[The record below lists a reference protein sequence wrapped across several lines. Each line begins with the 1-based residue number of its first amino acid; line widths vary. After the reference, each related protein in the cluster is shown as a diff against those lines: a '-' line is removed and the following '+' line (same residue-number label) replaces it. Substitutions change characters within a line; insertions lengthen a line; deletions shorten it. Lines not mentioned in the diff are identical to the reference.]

1 MLKTGAAAM
10 SELLHVSNLH
20 AGYGAVKVLHGVDL
34 RVDAGEVVAL
44 IGSNGA
50 GKSTLMRALSGLT
63 NSGQGT
69 VQLGQAALHAMPAQ
83 RRVASGLIHVPE
95 GRRLFRSM
103 SVEDNLLMG
112 AFLRRDRAEVRKT
125 LDTVYG
131 IFPKLRERA
140 RQDATTMSGGEQQ
153 MCAIGRGL
161 MADPRLLMIDELSLG
176 LSPRLV
182 GELAEALRRV
192 NQLGVA
198 ILLVEQDVGTALS
211 LSSRAYVMDQGRIAH
226 SGPSHSL
233 AGDPAVRAAYMGGV

>member
-1 MLKTGAAAM
+1 MPKTGAGAM
-10 SELLHVSNLH
+10 TELLQVSKLH

-34 RVDAGEVVAL
+34 SVNAGEVVAL

-50 GKSTLMRALSGLT
+50 GKSTLMRALSGIAD
-63 NSGQGT
+63 SGQGT
-69 VQLGQAALHAMPAQ
+69 VRLGHVPLDTLPPQ
-83 RRVASGLIHVPE
+83 RRVAAGLIHVPE

-112 AFLRRDRAEVRKT
+112 AFLRRDRVAARRT
-125 LDTVYG
+125 LETVYD

-182 GELAEALRRV
+182 SELSQSLRRV

-198 ILLVEQDVGTALS
+198 ILLVEQDVGTALA

-226 SGPSHSL
+226 SGPSHAL
-233 AGDPAVRAAYMGGV
+233 AGDPAVRTAYMGGA

>member
-1 MLKTGAAAM
+1 MT
-10 SELLHVSNLH
+10 ELLQVADLH
-20 AGYGAVKVLHGVDL
+20 AGYGAVNVLHGVDL
-34 RVDAGEVVAL
+34 HVGAGEVVAL

-50 GKSTLMRALSGLT
+50 GKSTLMRALSGVAD
-63 NSGQGT
+63 SDRGT
-69 VQLGQAALHAMPAQ
+69 VHLGDVPLHALPAQ
-83 RRVASGLIHVPE
+83 RRVACGLIHVPE

-112 AFLRRDRAEVRKT
+112 AFLRRDRAEVRQT
-125 LDTVYG
+125 LETVYD

-182 GELAEALRRV
+182 AELAQALRRV
-192 NQLGVA
+192 NQFGVA
-198 ILLVEQDVGTALS
+198 ILLVEQDVGTALA

-226 SGPSHSL
+226 SGPSRAL
-233 AGDPAVRAAYMGGV
+233 AGDPAVRAAYMGGL

>member
-1 MLKTGAAAM
+1 MT
-10 SELLHVSNLH
+10 ELLKVTNLH
-20 AGYGAVKVLHGVDL
+20 AGYGSVKVLHGVDL
-34 RVDAGEVVAL
+34 CVNKSEVVAL

-50 GKSTLMRALSGLT
+50 GKSTLMRALSGLAD
-63 NSGQGT
+63 SFDGT
-69 VQLGQAALHAMPAQ
+69 VLLNNVPLNRLPAQ
-83 RRVASGLIHVPE
+83 SRVDSGLIHVPE

-112 AFLRRDRAEVRKT
+112 AFLRNDREAVKKT
-125 LDTVYG
+125 LEKVYE
-131 IFPKLRERA
+131 IFPRLRERA

-182 GELAEALRRV
+182 SELAEALRRV
-192 NQLGVA
+192 NELGLA

-226 SGPSHSL
+226 SGTSHAL
-233 AGDPAVRAAYMGGV
+233 AGDPAVRAAYMGAT